1 MDSNNGFTL
10 TELMVAI
17 AIIVIIASLTAPS
30 FSGMIEKQRLQGA
43 ADRFYASLQLTRS
56 EAIKRHTAVTLSATI
71 SEDDSWCY
79 AQSDTGHCDCNILAQ
94 CTIENIPSKVT
105 KSSHFKGV
113 KLTSTF
119 ANSSVTFSG
128 TRGGTR
134 AGRYLLTNNGVTYQ
148 VVVDALGFPDIIPP

>member
-1 MDSNNGFTL
+1 MDSQNGFTL

-17 AIIVIIASLTAPS
+17 AIIAIVASLTAPS
-30 FSGMIEKQRLQGA
+30 FSGMIDKQRLQGA
-43 ADRFYASLQLTRS
+43 ADRFYADLQLTRS
-56 EAIKRHTAVTLSATI
+56 EAIKRHTTVTLSATI
-71 SEDDSWCY
+71 SENDSWCY
-79 AQSDTGHCDCNILAQ
+79 AQSDTGRCNCNIPAQ

-105 KSSHFKGV
+105 KSSHFKNV

-134 AGRYLLTNNGVTYQ
+134 AGRYVLSNNGTMYQ
-148 VVVDALGFPDIIPP
+148 VVVDSLGFPDVIPP